1 MESPDSRDSADAAQ
15 TPDDT
20 AANTTAMD
28 DSAPPRRQIAV
39 APLIFG
45 ATILAVLVRGMTSV
59 MTRVIA
65 WPLFGTLV
73 TFLYQTPVFRYGA
86 ALEILLSIVL
96 IFVGLLSGFRAR
108 RDPAGRYQQILR
120 LGWFLVIDVILYLAS
135 IVAAVALFA
144 RGGVNPQLWG
154 LGVYILLGNIA
165 LLWLGLRIIGVG
177 RSLKPPPAEKD

>member
-65 WPLFGTLV
+65 WPLFGETYSLAAAGGTVTLV
-73 TFLYQTPVFRYGA
+73 LAP
-86 ALEILLSIVL
+86 
-96 IFVGLLSGFRAR
+96 
-108 RDPAGRYQQILR
+108 
-120 LGWFLVIDVILYLAS
+120 DVP
-135 IVAAVALFA
+135 VALRTSLAAA
-144 RGGVNPQLWG
+144 RG
-154 LGVYILLGNIA
+154 
-165 LLWLGLRIIGVG
+165 R
-177 RSLKPPPAEKD
+177 